1 MALSWTDPRRPTR
14 RATAIVLA
22 LSVALATSARAADV
36 TVTVDPTPPP
46 APRIEVRMPDAI
58 AFGHSEPGN
67 VLVSDPFV
75 VSVSANVAAVFVAD
89 QTALASSTDSIA
101 KARVL
106 ARIDGG
112 DAAPADGLT
121 VARFGADG
129 GSAEVR
135 VVLVLQVP
143 DGTDAGRYAGQFEV
157 RGEAID

>member
-1 MALSWTDPRRPTR
+1 MRTRVSTAAL
-14 RATAIVLA
+14 ALA
-22 LSVALATSARAADV
+22 LSVASAAPAVAADV
-36 TVTVDPTPPP
+36 VVTVDPTQPP
-46 APRIEVRMPDAI
+46 APRIDVRMPDRI
-58 AFGHSEPGN
+58 AFGHVQPGN

-75 VSVSANVAAVFVAD
+75 VAVSANVAAVFVAD
-89 QTALASSTDSIA
+89 QTALESSTDTIA

-135 VVLVLQVP
+135 VVLVLEVP
-143 DGTDAGRYAGQFEV
+143 DGTDAGQYAGQFEV